1 MNIMILT
8 MTLRFFSISNLK
20 MVQLLNNETR
30 KGIGVYLPYSQKW
43 VKYSE
48 GIEKYGLEPCYSI
61 HNGPFDYKG
70 YIQMEIPKG
79 EDVLYPFIDFIY
91 ESWGLKTLGY

>member
-1 MNIMILT
+1 M
-8 MTLRFFSISNLK
+8 K
-20 MVQLLNNETR
+20 NEER
-30 KGIGVYLPYSQKW
+30 DWGFYLPYSQKW